1 MSYRRRLRRTILLR
15 LLDRRKEIIIALG
28 VLFAIV
34 CVIAGLFAW
43 FTHSE
48 RFAIADVVVHGNKV
62 IEGEA
67 LGAQALGA
75 LQGKYLGVFKK
86 DNTLIYPKDTV
97 RTLLHD
103 TYSRIKDISI
113 SRDGAQALDVFV
125 EEHEPF
131 ALWCGSKHVPDE
143 RCYFIDETG
152 YIFDVAPN
160 FSGDVY
166 IRYYGDIGTT
176 TPLRAS
182 YITPETMKRVADFL
196 VLLEKVS
203 FEPLAFSVTVDGD
216 YVIEVRGG
224 VSLLVAPDAP
234 LVQVLEN
241 LAVVTESEKFR
252 EAMQD
257 SERTLE
263 YIDMRFDNK
272 VFYRFQEEQFVE

>member
-15 LLDRRKEIIIALG
+15 LLDRRKEILIVLG

-34 CVIAGLFAW
+34 CVVAGLFAW

-48 RFAIADVVVHGNKV
+48 RFAIADVIVHGNKV
-62 IEGEA
+62 IEGEV
-67 LGAQALGA
+67 LGAHALRA
-75 LQGKYLGVFKK
+75 LEGKYLGLFKK
-86 DNTLIYPKDTV
+86 DNTLIYPKDALQA
-97 RTLLHD
+97 LLYD
-103 TYSRIKDISI
+103 MYSRIKDISI
-113 SRDGAQALDVFV
+113 SRDGAKALDVFV
-125 EEHEPF
+125 EEYEPF
-131 ALWCGSKHVPDE
+131 ALWCGSEHTPNE
-143 RCYFIDETG
+143 QCYFIDDTG

-166 IRYYGDIGTT
+166 IRYYGDVGTT

-182 YITPETMKRVADFL
+182 YTTPETMKRIADFL

-203 FEPLAFSVTVDGD
+203 FEPLAFVVTPDQD

-224 VSLLVAPDAP
+224 VSLLITPDAP

-252 EAMQD
+252 DAMQD